1 MLYNGRTVLA
11 YGSVFSNGKYGHMW
25 VIDGWKSIRHNYI
38 RITYDGF
45 GVEKSRELT
54 DSETIDYVHCNMG
67 YDGEC
72 DGYYTMTLFDC
83 TYIKSGDEM
92 ETGYGDKPYEPE
104 DEEENEE
111 EEEEEEEEE
120 ILPIFAYNLGCMTY
134 NF

>member
-1 MLYNGRTVLA
+1 
-11 YGSVFSNGKYGHMW
+11 
-25 VIDGWKSIRHNYI
+25 
-38 RITYDGF
+38 
-45 GVEKSRELT
+45 
-54 DSETIDYVHCNMG
+54 MG
-67 YDGEC
+67 NDGEC

-104 DEEENEE
+104 DEEED